1 MIKAL
6 AVINLNNIIAAQ
18 FAVSVA
24 VAVQRAW
31 RVTKVEEP

>member
-6 AVINLNNIIAAQ
+6 AVINSMIIAQ
-18 FAVSVA
+18 IAVSVA

-31 RVTKVEEP
+31 RVTKVEAP